1 MIAPAMIKA
10 ISTTYTIPEYEI
22 PIFLS
27 SNILVRYAKLTPAK
41 TRPKKETECSHSS
54 IVSRLLNSHNQ
65 ISFIADNSDKSKNFV
80 QKSFLY
86 VTDSCIQDKSYV
98 HALNTCV

>member
-41 TRPKKETECSHSS
+41 TRPKKRNRMWS
-54 IVSRLLNSHNQ
+54 Q
-65 ISFIADNSDKSKNFV
+65 
-80 QKSFLY
+80 
-86 VTDSCIQDKSYV
+86 
-98 HALNTCV
+98 

>member
-41 TRPKKETECSHSS
+41 TRPKKETECGHSS

-65 ISFIADNSDKSKNFV
+65 ISFIAGSLDKNKNFV
-80 QKSFLY
+80 QKSFSY
-86 VTDSCIQDKSYV
+86 VTDSCIQGKSYV